1 MTKIWKAPSLR
12 LKTTSA
18 EAASAGSSNGNHKD
32 STSKKPKKSGLAGLH
47 FLSDVCSTV
56 IRVGQGDAVS
66 EFSAAG
72 ILFRNRGHHLSNWPG
87 SFNAGCPSSWIMA
100 SNVATADSAASSTS
114 AVKSEVS
121 SAIIDE
127 MKALEASLGPSA
139 AASIAKARERLL
151 ARVADADS
159 FSRSRQNGG
168 SDWSW
173 GGDNVQAL
181 HAQADRLVS
190 INRCIRF
197 YIESVFASESSHG
210 ARIVRMR
217 ELRSQSL
224 AKLGSG
230 QASKVGDG
238 DDSTWTTQGAAQ
250 SPCSCS

>member
-1 MTKIWKAPSLR
+1 
-12 LKTTSA
+12 
-18 EAASAGSSNGNHKD
+18 
-32 STSKKPKKSGLAGLH
+32 
-47 FLSDVCSTV
+47 
-56 IRVGQGDAVS
+56 
-66 EFSAAG
+66 
-72 ILFRNRGHHLSNWPG
+72 
-87 SFNAGCPSSWIMA
+87 MA

-121 SAIIDE
+121 SAIVEE
-127 MKALEASLGPSA
+127 MKALETSLGPSA
-139 AASIAKARERLL
+139 AASLAKARERLL
-151 ARVADADS
+151 ARVAEADS

-168 SDWSW
+168 SEWCW

-217 ELRSQSL
+217 ELRAQSL

-230 QASKVGDG
+230 QAAKVSDG
-238 DDSTWTTQGAAQ
+238 DDSTWTIQGKNRALCLFMMMIA
-250 SPCSCS
+250 CSCS